1 VSTIRGSGPITMAQ
15 PSTEMVSPLV
25 RRILDSVML
34 RDVKTLGPLGGGVL
48 ILWALAGEGEVVAV
62 RIGAGLRVP
71 PRHEP
76 GTPLLRSPRS
86 VGDLQLPPQEYS
98 CPFAND

>member
-1 VSTIRGSGPITMAQ
+1 
-15 PSTEMVSPLV
+15 MVSPLV

-48 ILWALAGEGEVVAV
+48 ILWALAGEGEVVDV

-76 GTPLLRSPRS
+76 DTPLLRSPRS
-86 VGDLQLPPQEYS
+86 VGGFAATPTRILLPLR
-98 CPFAND
+98 